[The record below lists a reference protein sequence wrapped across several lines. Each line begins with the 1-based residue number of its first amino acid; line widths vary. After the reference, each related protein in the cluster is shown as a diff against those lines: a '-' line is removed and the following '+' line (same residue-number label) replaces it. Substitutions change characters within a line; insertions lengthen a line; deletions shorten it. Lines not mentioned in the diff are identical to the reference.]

1 MDMQFLAIYWRDMK
15 RFVRFRA
22 ILFSSL
28 VQPIIW
34 MLFFGLGMSSS
45 FDSLSGFLPQHPGA
59 LTVNYL
65 TFMGA
70 GVIAMTT
77 LFTSLFG
84 GITLLFDR
92 NWGLM
97 KEMMAGPMSRIHIL
111 LGISLSGLTK
121 SIVQSL
127 IILGVGLL
135 IGVAFFSGFGAVHII
150 ISILGVLLFVS
161 VFSLGFL
168 FLSAAISMRLNS
180 MEGVQGVMTLLTMP
194 IFFSSNALYPAA
206 MMPDWLN
213 AISKVNPLTYLV
225 NGLRYFAIGPDF
237 YAMGTHYA
245 YSTGDVIGS
254 LLFLSVFALLTYIL
268 AWITFRK
275 AVVT

>member
-1 MDMQFLAIYWRDMK
+1 MDMQFVAIYWRDMK
-15 RFVRFRA
+15 RFVRFKA
-22 ILFSSL
+22 MLFSSL
-28 VQPIIW
+28 IQPIIW
-34 MLFFGLGMSSS
+34 MLFFGLGMSSN
-45 FDSLSGFLPQHPGA
+45 FDSLSALLPPHPGT
-59 LTVNYL
+59 LTIDYL

-97 KEMMAGPMSRIHIL
+97 KEMMAGPMSRTHIL

-121 SIVQSL
+121 AILQSL
-127 IILGVGLL
+127 IILVVGLL
-135 IGVAFFSGFGAVHII
+135 IGVAFFPGFGVLHTI
-150 ISILGVLLFVS
+150 ISLLGILLFVS

-194 IFFSSNALYPAA
+194 IFFSSNALYSAA
-206 MMPDWLN
+206 MLPDWLN

-225 NGLRYFAIGPDF
+225 NGLRYFAVGPDF
-237 YAMGTHYA
+237 YAMGTHYVYTA
-245 YSTGDVIGS
+245 GDVLTS
-254 LLFLSVFALLTYIL
+254 LAFLTGFAVITYLL

-275 AVVT
+275 AVVV

>member
-1 MDMQFLAIYWRDMK
+1 MDMQFVAIYWRDMK

-22 ILFSSL
+22 MLFSSL

-34 MLFFGLGMSSS
+34 MLFFGLGMSSN
-45 FDSLSGFLPQHPGA
+45 FDNLSALLPPHPGV
-59 LTVNYL
+59 LTIDYL

-97 KEMMAGPMSRIHIL
+97 KEMMAGPMSRTHIL
-111 LGISLSGLTK
+111 FGISLSGLTK
-121 SIVQSL
+121 AILQSL
-127 IILGVGLL
+127 IILVVGLL
-135 IGVAFFSGFGAVHII
+135 IGVRFFSGFGALHVL
-150 ISILGVLLFVS
+150 ISLLGIMLFVS
-161 VFSLGFL
+161 IFSLGFL
-168 FLSAAISMRLNS
+168 FLSATISMRLNS

-194 IFFSSNALYPAA
+194 IFFSSNALYSTA
-206 MMPDWLN
+206 MLPGWLN
-213 AISKVNPLTYLV
+213 FISKINPLTYLV
-225 NGLRYFAIGPDF
+225 NGVRYFAVGSDF
-237 YAMGTHYA
+237 YAVGTHYVYA
-245 YSTGDVIGS
+245 VNDILLS
-254 LLFLSVFALLTYIL
+254 LAFLLAFAGVTYL
-268 AWITFRK
+268 MAWRTFQK

>member
-1 MDMQFLAIYWRDMK
+1 MDMQFAAIYWRDMK

-22 ILFSSL
+22 MLFSSL
-28 VQPIIW
+28 IQPIIW
-34 MLFFGLGMSSS
+34 MLFFGLGMSSN
-45 FDSLSGFLPQHPGA
+45 FDNLSAFLPQQPGA
-59 LTVNYL
+59 LTIDYL

-111 LGISLSGLTK
+111 LGVSLSGLTK
-121 SIVQSL
+121 SILQSL

-135 IGVAFFSGFGAVHII
+135 IGVAFFSGFGALHIV
-150 ISILGVLLFVS
+150 ISILGILLFVS

-194 IFFSSNALYPAA
+194 IFFSSNALYSAA
-206 MMPDWLN
+206 MLPDWLS

-225 NGLRYFAIGPDF
+225 NGVRYFAVGSDF

-245 YSTGDVIGS
+245 YTTNDVLFS
-254 LLFLSVFALLTYIL
+254 LGFLAAFAGVTYL
-268 AWITFRK
+268 MAWITFKR